1 MSFLSLH
8 ACRLRRLA
16 HAPEARKG
24 WRRGAAAAEALV
36 PLVFAPGE
44 AYQFDWS
51 YEIVIVAG
59 VTTPVTDLGLAVL
72 AGVIFQRDTVA
83 DVDCC

>member
-1 MSFLSLH
+1 MSFLL
-8 ACRLRRLA
+8 CMLA
-16 HAPEARKG
+16 DYVAWHMRQKARKG
-24 WRRGAAAAEALV
+24 WRRGAAAAEVLV

-59 VTTPVTDLGLAVL
+59 VDAGDGSGPRRARRRNLPARHGL
-72 AGVIFQRDTVA
+72 RR
-83 DVDCC
+83 